1 MNKKILILGATIFL
15 TVGCAALGNKLN
27 YFDKTI
33 KLAKVDKVLYF
44 KPEVF
49 PNIDEI
55 EEPTDV
61 AVYNAV
67 SSYLSDLN
75 QIEMVKIND
84 IMPYDHIDNQYLKE
98 LCQNNKTDLVMIPKV
113 KYFKVGF
120 GKYVFSNQVIVSFKV
135 YDGQGR
141 FLIESSYDTYKGKA
155 RIGGKAESSIK
166 IGVKGVLDR
175 IVKEVKQNNYQTS

>member
-1 MNKKILILGATIFL
+1 MNDEIILSLHEIMNKKILILGCLAL
-15 TVGCAALGNKLN
+15 VVVGCASLGNKLS

-33 KLAKVDKVLYF
+33 KLNKVSKVLYF

-49 PNIDEI
+49 PEIEEI
-55 EEPTDV
+55 EEPTDM
-61 AVYNAV
+61 AVYNTV

-84 IMPYDHIDNQYLKE
+84 IMPYDRVDNQYVKE

-113 KYFKVGF
+113 KYFKVGL

-135 YDGQGR
+135 YDADGR
-141 FLIESSYDTYKGKA
+141 FLIESSYDTYKGKD
-155 RIGGKAESSIK
+155 RGK
-166 IGVKGVLDR
+166 G
-175 IVKEVKQNNYQTS
+175 